1 MDYNTIKNNIV
12 KDSLIKVETLQKEYD
27 VTLQQYQEAV
37 KNYITLIQTNDK
49 TFVSLTGRSWWG
61 EKGLAEKN
69 TDSKEQCQEMC
80 ANNNK
85 CTGATFNPVKR
96 YCWTREGDASLS
108 VSDTDDLAIIPK
120 QTSALI
126 SMKTL
131 NEKLLN
137 INDAISNE
145 FKNIDPTVKQQ
156 MKLKQIKQTQLNK
169 SYQHLLD
176 QKIQMEKQL
185 QEYYSIQQNYDNQ
198 TLFVNK
204 HFTSMRFW
212 ILLTC
217 ILIIITL
224 RRMYGSDIPPL
235 FIVIWFFI
243 IIILIVLTYTLN
255 TAAGFVMWSIII
267 MIIFLIQT
275 GNLSSPF

>member
-1 MDYNTIKNNIV
+1 
-12 KDSLIKVETLQKEYD
+12 
-27 VTLQQYQEAV
+27 
-37 KNYITLIQTNDK
+37 
-49 TFVSLTGRSWWG
+49 
-61 EKGLAEKN
+61 
-69 TDSKEQCQEMC
+69 
-80 ANNNK
+80 
-85 CTGATFNPVKR
+85 
-96 YCWTREGDASLS
+96 
-108 VSDTDDLAIIPK
+108 
-120 QTSALI
+120 
-126 SMKTL
+126 MKTL

-275 GNLSSPF
+275 GNVSSPF